1 MCLTS
6 ECVQTAASLLGA
18 MDRCAVIGHLATV
31 LVSDWSMVRTVDP
44 CHDFFEFA
52 CGTWNKRHVIP
63 EDRSV
68 VCNKTHSFAI

>member
-1 MCLTS
+1 
-6 ECVQTAASLLGA
+6 
-18 MDRCAVIGHLATV
+18 
-31 LVSDWSMVRTVDP
+31 MVRTVDP

-68 VCNKTHSFAI
+68 LNNKIHSFYYNFNTNAI

>member
-1 MCLTS
+1 M
-6 ECVQTAASLLGA
+6 
-18 MDRCAVIGHLATV
+18 IGHLATV

-68 VCNKTHSFAI
+68 VSCKQWNTIQYHHLYLLKLSPMVWLKPAINDK